1 MARIALYL
9 PDLRGGGVQRMMLHL
24 TSDFLARGHE
34 VDLVMSRAAGDYL
47 EQVPSA
53 ARMVVLERAGR
64 LHSRLLSLRATP
76 PSAWSALAAPV
87 LLARKPDKQL
97 FHVDALARYLRTQRP
112 DALIAAGFYH
122 NLAAIWASRLAQA
135 PSRIM
140 LTVRNNLSQE
150 LAIKNAQSAR
160 WRALPPLIGQLYALA
175 DAIVT
180 VSEGVGDDLAATT
193 GLPRARITTIY
204 NPVVTPQ
211 LAELAALEAPHP
223 WLRAQSEVPV
233 IVAAGRLLPQKNF
246 PLLLQAFARL
256 RAQRPVRLIIFGEG
270 NARAQLE
277 ALVGELKL
285 GNDVALPGFITNPYA
300 AFSRAALFVLSS
312 DFEGL
317 GNVVIEALACGCP
330 VVSTNCPSGPAEIL
344 EDGRYG
350 ELVPMRDPEAL
361 AQAMA
366 RTLAA
371 PLPASI
377 LRRRGHEFSLER
389 GMRRYL
395 ELLLPDAVDATKS
408 HPDAPARLVR

>member
-1 MARIALYL
+1 MAA
-9 PDLRGGGVQRMMLHL
+9 
-24 TSDFLARGHE
+24 DFLKHGHE
-34 VDLVMSRAAGDYL
+34 VDLVMSQAVGEYL
-47 EQVPSA
+47 DQVPPG
-53 ARMVVLERAGR
+53 ARVVLLERAGWLR
-64 LHSRLLSLRATP
+64 SRLLSLRATP

-97 FHVDALARYLRTQRP
+97 LHVAALARYLRIRRP
-112 DALIAAGFYH
+112 DALIASCFYH
-122 NLAAIWASRLAQA
+122 NLAAIWARRLARVSTQITVTVHA
-135 PSRIM
+135 P
-140 LTVRNNLSQE
+140 LSE
-150 LAIKNAQSAR
+150 LIKNKNVKKAR
-160 WRALPPLIGQLYALA
+160 WVALPPLIGQMYALA
-175 DAIVT
+175 NNIVT
-180 VSEGVGDDLAATT
+180 VSEGVGDDLAAVT

-317 GNVVIEALACGCP
+317 GNVLIEALACGCP